1 MNARVRVVLGAV
13 AVVLVAGLL
22 AVVTHRDPRT
32 RVAAPPVPPSD
43 SLVPSAVGD
52 PAATETVPAAPDTT
66 LVAPEPAATPRSS
79 SPSPGPPSAPSGTPT
94 AAPVPPPPAPLS
106 EPNRAAVRT
115 PPAPDPG
122 SGAVWPGDFPDPFV
136 LRAGT
141 TYYAFGTQSGLTQVQ
156 TLTSTDLRTWKAGQ
170 DALPKLP
177 SWAQYGYVWGPS
189 VLPRPEGYVM
199 YYATRVAA
207 NGRQC
212 ISRAVSVLPQGPY
225 VDTSNGPLMCQLD
238 RGGSID
244 PSPFVDADGGAWL
257 IWKSEGT
264 LAGEPTRLWSAR
276 LSTDGLSVNGTPN
289 ELLHTALPWEQPI
302 IEGPSLTRT
311 PDGHYVLFYSA
322 NRWQTASYAVGW
334 ATCAG
339 PAGPCTRGASGPL
352 LASHGLVAGPG
363 SPEEFT
369 DLTGGWHLAFCAW
382 TAPDVGYPK
391 GARRMHVA
399 GLSFSGGRPVLA
411 P

>member
-1 MNARVRVVLGAV
+1 MLGVA

-22 AVVTHRDPRT
+22 AAVSHRDPGAK
-32 RVAAPPVPPSD
+32 VSAPPPSGAD
-43 SLVPSAVGD
+43 PSA
-52 PAATETVPAAPDTT
+52 AASEADTVVAETSTTIPTTTVPTV
-66 LVAPEPAATPRSS
+66 VAPEAAAAANDAGPAQPGAATPA
-79 SPSPGPPSAPSGTPT
+79 PP
-94 AAPVPPPPAPLS
+94 PPPPAPLS

-115 PPAPDPG
+115 PPAPDTG
-122 SGAVWPGDFPDPFV
+122 SGAAWPGDFPDPFV
-136 LRAGT
+136 LRAGA

-156 TLTSTDLRTWKAGQ
+156 TLTSTDLRTWKAGP

-189 VLPRPEGYVM
+189 VLARPAGYVL

-212 ISRAVSVLPQGPY
+212 LSRAVSVLPQGPY
-225 VDTSNGPLMCQLD
+225 VDTSSGPLVCQLD

-244 PSPFVDADGGAWL
+244 PSPFVDADGTPWL
-257 IWKSEGT
+257 VWKSEGT

-276 LSTDGLSVNGTPN
+276 LSGDGLSVVGPSN
-289 ELLHTALPWEQPI
+289 ELLHTALPWEEPI

-322 NRWQTASYAVGW
+322 NRWQTAGYAIGW
-334 ATCAG
+334 ASCAS
-339 PAGPCTRGASGPL
+339 PAGPCGRQASAPL
-352 LASHGLVAGPG
+352 LASHGLIAGPG
-363 SPEEFT
+363 SPEVFSDIAGAT
-369 DLTGGWHLAFCAW
+369 HVVYCAW

-391 GARRMHVA
+391 GARRMHLG
-399 GLSFSGGRPVLA
+399 GLTFSGGRPILA
-411 P
+411 A